1 MQNAPWDKG
10 QKTEFEVE
18 IDGTVDERIP
28 APADVENISF
38 WELGSRMSPP

>member
-1 MQNAPWDKG
+1 MQNAPWDKE

-18 IDGTVDERIP
+18 IDGTVDERIA

-38 WELGSRMSPP
+38 